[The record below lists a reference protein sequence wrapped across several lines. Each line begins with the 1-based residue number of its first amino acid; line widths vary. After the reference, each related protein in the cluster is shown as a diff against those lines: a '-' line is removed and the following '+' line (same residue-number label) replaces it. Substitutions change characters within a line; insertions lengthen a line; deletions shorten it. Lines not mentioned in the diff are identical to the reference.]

1 MCDASTVILYT
12 CGQKNSMALLG
23 QARGLAAKALDQ
35 GETVVGSKRI
45 VEWAKAHPAYQPEVG
60 GG

>member
-1 MCDASTVILYT
+1 VILYT

-23 QARGLAAKALDQ
+23 HARGLAAKAPDEAAYEY
-35 GETVVGSKRI
+35 G
-45 VEWAKAHPAYQPEVG
+45 WAKAHPAYQPEVG